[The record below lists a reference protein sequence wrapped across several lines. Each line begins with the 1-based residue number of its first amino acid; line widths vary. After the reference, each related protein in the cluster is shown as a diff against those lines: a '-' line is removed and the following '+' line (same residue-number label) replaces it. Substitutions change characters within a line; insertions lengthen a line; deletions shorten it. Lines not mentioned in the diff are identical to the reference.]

1 MRIRAW
7 LAGALATAIA
17 VVSAPAVPALAAPKA
32 LPKSTT
38 SCAGVWVIVDRGNG
52 QVATRCATKYRT
64 GVQALTSAGFTVKQD
79 DGFVLQIHG
88 FPAKPDAKSF
98 TKYWSYWHVTRNAD
112 GTWGEWKYSD
122 KGATTSRPAKDVAE
136 GWRFGGSGKTAPA
149 KEPPRAYL
157 SSPTPTV
164 VGTAKVGNLL
174 TVDTGRFTP
183 TPDRITYRWY
193 RSGKAIKGATKATYK
208 IAKADRGKRLKVVV
222 TARGSGLQ
230 TVTKS
235 SAQTAKVKN

>member
-1 MRIRAW
+1 MAGGGRA
-7 LAGALATAIA
+7 GGTGKP
-17 VVSAPAVPALAAPKA
+17 APP
-32 LPKSTT
+32 
-38 SCAGVWVIVDRGNG
+38 
-52 QVATRCATKYRT
+52 
-64 GVQALTSAGFTVKQD
+64 
-79 DGFVLQIHG
+79 
-88 FPAKPDAKSF
+88 
-98 TKYWSYWHVTRNAD
+98 
-112 GTWGEWKYSD
+112 
-122 KGATTSRPAKDVAE
+122 
-136 GWRFGGSGKTAPA
+136 

-174 TVDTGRFTP
+174 TVDTGRWTP

-208 IAKADRGKRLKVVV
+208 VAKADRGKRLKVVV

-235 SAQTAKVKN
+235 PAQTAKVKN